1 MVALPPAAA
10 RGCAADAATRVRASP
25 ATFAFLFISLAL
37 SGTST
42 GPSAGPADL
51 WKQKQ
56 REGYHIAGEK
66 SRLRCGRNLLGCGLC
81 TESVAGAEGMRV
93 AFPCCGFVG
102 FWPKLACDHYLQCEL
117 SVKPQRMFCH
127 ILHPVGSMIVRY
139 EFFLNHFTHAEG
151 RNRLIGR
158 ALRPSPKETSLA
170 PHR

>member
-1 MVALPPAAA
+1 M
-10 RGCAADAATRVRASP
+10 RGGCRDPCAVFLRNLRFSLHFPCPFRNLCRPFRRAGRP
-25 ATFAFLFISLAL
+25 
-37 SGTST
+37 
-42 GPSAGPADL
+42 
-51 WKQKQ
+51 WWQK
-56 REGYHIAGEK
+56 RRGGYHIAGGK
-66 SRLRCGRNLLGCGLC
+66 SRLRCGRNLLRCGLC

-93 AFPCCGFVG
+93 AFPCCGFAG

-170 PHR
+170 PHG